1 MPQGVSMTTP
11 VHSVTDSDNTHIDRH
26 GITSREIVSVNPV
39 HLENIAR
46 ELRDGDWEVE
56 IKMGT
61 YKEEAYWILTAVKY
75 PALTSQL

>member
-1 MPQGVSMTTP
+1 MTT

-46 ELRDGDWEVE
+46 ELRDGDWEKVA

-61 YKEEAYWILTAVKY
+61 YQEEVYWILTAVKH
-75 PALTSQL
+75 PASALTSQL